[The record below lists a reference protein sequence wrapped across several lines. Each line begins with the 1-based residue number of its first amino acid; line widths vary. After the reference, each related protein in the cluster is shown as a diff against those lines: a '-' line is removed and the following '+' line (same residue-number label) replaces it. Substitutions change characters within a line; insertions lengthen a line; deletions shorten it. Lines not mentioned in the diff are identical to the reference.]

1 MKKCSM
7 QLKLSYIINSIS
19 NINIIHIIYRL
30 KVICMHVEKE
40 YRELENIEEIRVYNI
55 TKDKV
60 FQEAE
65 QVTKLDK
72 VRFSNIM
79 KLVPSDI
86 NVFQPIDDDDY
97 IVERIGWNLLERL
110 NVRLEDVVGRKFS
123 EASPFYY
130 GIFKDT
136 FREVC
141 QTNKTKAM
149 RIYYYMSDKIVTLA
163 NIHVLCDEGKVY
175 IISDLKKADH
185 TSKSVEDQKREED
198 ENKATLIEYFSQ
210 TGSFYKARDEY
221 TWTPGIYNIINRSKE
236 TSDAFYNIIFDLVIP
251 EDQPLV
257 EELLQ
262 TMSPETDTYE
272 NIIRIKTPGGHT
284 KYLDTYLYAKFD
296 EDGEEI
302 SSYGLFKDI
311 SIDTHKHLTRPV
323 DFMLNGFN
331 HNSKLSLLVEPLSK
345 RYEFSEGFYKMVEIP
360 KDEYIHGKSIIENIL
375 EDDVKEE
382 LQRLIDGEISEVNSV
397 FTYAVNGDMD
407 NCKICELFIERFK
420 YGNKD
425 HSIGF
430 LTDITISR
438 KKQQELIK
446 SNATKNI
453 LIKEVHHRVKNNL
466 QVLNSFLNLERRTY
480 KDNPNRILDNMQ
492 ARLSSLALLHEKTY
506 NTDDFIN
513 INLADYMK
521 DQDATLHMLFGA
533 KDINFTSEVDPEIHL
548 SINIITPLLL
558 IVDELT
564 MNAIKHAFPDP
575 DMPNKTISKKID
587 FVDEHVCELIL
598 KDNGAGLKD
607 PDALTNH
614 NLGWEIINNLT
625 RQINGELEILDCEVG
640 TGFRIVFPT
649 NFEHEIAYTK
659 EQ

>member
-1 MKKCSM
+1 
-7 QLKLSYIINSIS
+7 
-19 NINIIHIIYRL
+19 
-30 KVICMHVEKE
+30 MHVEKQ
-40 YRELENIEEIRVYNI
+40 YRELEKVEEIRVYNI
-55 TKDKV
+55 EKDEVFHQAPKV
-60 FQEAE
+60 
-65 QVTKLDK
+65 KDLDT

-79 KLVPSDI
+79 KHVPSDI
-86 NVFQPIDDDDY
+86 NVFQPLDDGDY
-97 IVERIGWNLLERL
+97 LVERIGWNLLERL
-110 NVRLEDVVGRKFS
+110 NLMPEDVEGRKFS

-130 GIFKDT
+130 DIFKDI
-136 FREVC
+136 FDEVC
-141 QTNKTKAM
+141 ETGEARPM
-149 RIYYYMSDKIVTLA
+149 RIFYYISNKIVTLA

-175 IISDLKKADH
+175 IVSDLTKAEH
-185 TSKSVEDQKREED
+185 ETKSIEEQRQEED

-236 TSDAFYNIIFDLVIP
+236 TNDVFYNIVFDLVIP
-251 EDQPLV
+251 EDRPLV
-257 EELLQ
+257 EELIE

-272 NIIRIKTPGGHT
+272 NIIRIKTPGGHI
-284 KYLDTYLYAKFD
+284 KYLDTYLYSKFD
-296 EDGEEI
+296 ENGEVI
-302 SSYGLFKDI
+302 SHYGLFKDI
-311 SIDTHKHLTRPV
+311 SIDSHKHLTRPV

-331 HNSKLSLLVEPLSK
+331 HNSKLSLLVEPLSR

-360 KDEYIHGKSIIENIL
+360 KNKYIHGESIIENII
-375 EDDVKEE
+375 EDDVRKD
-382 LQRLIDGEISEVNSV
+382 LKRLIDGDISELNKV
-397 FTYAVNGDMD
+397 FTYKVNGDMD

-430 LTDITISR
+430 LTDITLSR

-446 SNATKNI
+446 SNTTKNL

-466 QVLNSFLNLERRTY
+466 QVLNSFLNLERREY

-506 NTDDFIN
+506 NTEDFIN
-513 INLADYMK
+513 INLEDYMK
-521 DQDATLHMLFGA
+521 DQDNTLHMLFGA

-548 SINIITPLLL
+548 SIDVITPLLL

-575 DMPNKTISKKID
+575 DMSDKTISKKIE
-587 FVDEHVCELIL
+587 FIDEHICELIL
-598 KDNGAGLKD
+598 RDNGVGLKD
-607 PDALTNH
+607 PDALVNH

-640 TGFRIVFPT
+640 TGFRIIFPV
-649 NFEHEIAYTK
+649 NFEHTIAYHREKWGETI
-659 EQ
+659 EN